1 MRVYRIN
8 VNSEDKTT
16 GTWANGF
23 YSINVVPKE
32 QDKEYDW
39 FLSVESFVINQTLPT
54 AYLVSLPDVSMN
66 STSYSTLER
75 DVKNIVLLNNQP
87 FYFSSLS
94 SDSTGNNVSEISQ
107 FYGKLMRVI
116 ITSAD
121 TGEPY
126 VFTPTSGTVKW
137 SMIIV
142 LHGIKKD

>member
-1 MRVYRIN
+1 MRVYRIHI
-8 VNSEDKTT
+8 NSENKIY

-23 YSINVVPKE
+23 YPINVVPHE
-32 QDKEYDW
+32 QDKDYDW
-39 FLSVESFVINQTLPT
+39 FLSVETFVINQTPSS

-87 FYFSSLS
+87 FYFASLN
-94 SDSTGNNVSEISQ
+94 SDSTGNHISYMGQ
-107 FYGKLMRVI
+107 FQGKLMRVLI
-116 ITSAD
+116 SNAD

-126 VFTPTSGTVKW
+126 SFTPINGTVKW
-137 SMIIV
+137 SMILV